1 MPMTRIRRGTRRFRP
16 RHGPPKD
23 SPASASKQ
31 RGVSEERR
39 VVTVMFAD
47 LVESMALA
55 ETLDPED
62 LRAVLSR
69 LYNLVA
75 AEGRR
80 FGGTGGKYP
89 GDAAPAIFG
98 FAEVHPDDAEP
109 AVPAA

>member
-39 VVTVMFAD
+39 GVTVMFAD
-47 LVESMALA
+47 LGESTALA

-62 LRAVLSR
+62 LRAILSR
-69 LYNLVA
+69 FYNLLA
-75 AEGRR
+75 AEVRR
-80 FGGTGGKYP
+80 VGGTGGKYV
-89 GDAAPAIFG
+89 GDAPLALFRVPG
-98 FAEVHPDDAEP
+98 VH
-109 AVPAA
+109 